1 MRSTIDSHVTPKE
14 LEELNSFAETVPRS
28 SIFQTGLMAQ
38 VYSRSPDTQPL
49 ALVARGPS
57 GGIIAS
63 IVGVTFSHASRLSSL
78 SRPLSRHFTIR
89 GAPLGAADPRSAE
102 ATQML
107 LRDLPGRLNPNTLYL
122 RCYPDWEAPTV
133 ACLTPSGYVRAD
145 WLNIVI
151 DLTETDRELLD
162 GMSKHRRKGIRAAES
177 APLRLIR
184 VSTPDEL
191 DYIYRLLADTHRRLL
206 IPLQGRPLFNAI
218 FREIVP
224 KGNALML
231 MAATG
236 DQILAGRIVLLY
248 RGTAY
253 DWYAGSTPQG
263 KRLHADEWLVWR
275 AMLLAKEHR
284 AVRFDFGGAGE
295 PDQDYGPREF
305 KRRFGGPITNIG
317 RYTKVLRRVRYG
329 LVGLAHE
336 VLGRI

>member
-1 MRSTIDSHVTPKE
+1 
-14 LEELNSFAETVPRS
+14 
-28 SIFQTGLMAQ
+28 
-38 VYSRSPDTQPL
+38 
-49 ALVARGPS
+49 
-57 GGIIAS
+57 
-63 IVGVTFSHASRLSSL
+63 
-78 SRPLSRHFTIR
+78 
-89 GAPLGAADPRSAE
+89 
-102 ATQML
+102 
-107 LRDLPGRLNPNTLYL
+107 
-122 RCYPDWEAPTV
+122 
-133 ACLTPSGYVRAD
+133 
-145 WLNIVI
+145 
-151 DLTETDRELLD
+151 
-162 GMSKHRRKGIRAAES
+162 
-177 APLRLIR
+177 
-184 VSTPDEL
+184 
-191 DYIYRLLADTHRRLL
+191 
-206 IPLQGRPLFNAI
+206 
-218 FREIVP
+218 
-224 KGNALML
+224 ML